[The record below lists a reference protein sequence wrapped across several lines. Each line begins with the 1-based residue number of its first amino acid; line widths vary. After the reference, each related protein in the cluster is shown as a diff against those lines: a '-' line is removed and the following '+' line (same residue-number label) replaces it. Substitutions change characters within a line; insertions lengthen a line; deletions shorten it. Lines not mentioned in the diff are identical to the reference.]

1 MDALDIGIIIIATA
15 AAVLFKVI
23 LFKRIRHWM
32 DQDLIKGLADNDST
46 KHQFLLKEHQRLLDN
61 KTPRKELHDKL
72 TLAAQ
77 NYSAEQ

>member
-1 MDALDIGIIIIATA
+1 MDTLDIGIIIIATA
-15 AAVLFKVI
+15 TAILFKVI

-32 DQDLIKGLADNDST
+32 DQDLIKGLAGSNAT
-46 KHQFLLKEHQRLLDN
+46 KHQFLLKEHRRLLDN

-77 NYSAEQ
+77 NYSAKQ